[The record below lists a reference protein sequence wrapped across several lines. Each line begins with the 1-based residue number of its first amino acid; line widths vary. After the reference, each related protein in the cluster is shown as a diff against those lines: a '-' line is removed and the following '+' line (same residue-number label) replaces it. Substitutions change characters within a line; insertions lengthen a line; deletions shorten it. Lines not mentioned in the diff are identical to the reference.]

1 MQRPRDLNLKRNYTG
16 LLRANP
22 WRFSC
27 FCCWGSVVTGA
38 HSPWALPRRA
48 AFHPLLFPVRP
59 SRNRDPRLPTFAVRP
74 SLLPSSSRIEFFSS
88 SLRFSHTRFPCL
100 PHPPTH
106 SPLTCLAIGPVPFFP
121 WCERLWPS
129 RRVPA
134 NPPPPQHPHLHPVS
148 SLRGTPTSST
158 FVVPLSALGCAIVCA
173 VQHDLQ
179 TCSLHPP
186 HPSFAAVPTPTGPP
200 VPSPAPL
207 PHLRCIYLWQPAP
220 TRAPEPWS
228 NATQVIFPWTDPL
241 RDHNKQPAPILD
253 LRPTVDSTTDTHGPT
268 LFG

>member
-88 SLRFSHTRFPCL
+88 SLRFSHTRFLCL

-106 SPLTCLAIGPVPFFP
+106 SPLPAWQLDRCPFFLDASDFGRP
-121 WCERLWPS
+121 DVFLQTHLHHHTRTCTRC
-129 RRVPA
+129 RACVARQ
-134 NPPPPQHPHLHPVS
+134 PPPPS
-148 SLRGTPTSST
+148 SSRSPPW
-158 FVVPLSALGCAIVCA
+158 VV
-173 VQHDLQ
+173 
-179 TCSLHPP
+179 
-186 HPSFAAVPTPTGPP
+186 PSFA
-200 VPSPAPL
+200 PSSTTCRPAACIHHTHHLLPSPRRQVRPCLPQHRSRTCAAYTYGNRPRPAPL
-207 PHLRCIYLWQPAP
+207 SPGA
-220 TRAPEPWS
+220 TRPKS
-228 NATQVIFPWTDPL
+228 SFP
-241 RDHNKQPAPILD
+241 
-253 LRPTVDSTTDTHGPT
+253 GPT
-268 LFG
+268 LFATTTNSLLQFST